1 MITPPGS
8 TIGIVGGGQLGRM
21 LARAASR
28 MGYKTHIY
36 TPEKDSP
43 ASHVA
48 TVTTVGAYKDT
59 AHLRAFGQSVDIVTF
74 EFENIPAETLTMLET
89 IVAVRPKPEVLFTT
103 RHRLREKEFIRAQGI
118 KTAPFAPVR
127 SEAELLEAVKKIPTR
142 SVLKTTEM
150 GYDGKGQVVIRSGAT
165 GSVVLPPLRGE
176 LEGGAWNSAVPLPQ
190 PPSPNLSP
198 QGGEGSQERGTVRE
212 AMEAWAALGKTECI
226 LEGFI
231 EFSAEASVIVARST
245 NGEMRCYPLVQ
256 NIHRDHIL
264 HRTIAPAP
272 FIDAHQA
279 EATQIAK
286 TLAEALDVV
295 GLLAVELF
303 VTENGLLV
311 NELAPRPHNSGHWT
325 MEGAPTSQFEQ
336 HIRAICGWA
345 LGDTGAR
352 AQCEMINLIGDDW
365 LQWQEYAK
373 LAQAHVHL
381 YGKTESRPGRK
392 MGHVTVVENATRSFP
407 GTPAAIAA
415 SFGNTEH

>member
-1 MITPPGS
+1 MTITSPGS

-36 TPEKDSP
+36 TDEKDSP

-48 TVTTVGAYKDT
+48 TKTTVGAYQDT
-59 AHLRAFGQSVDIVTF
+59 ASLRAFGQSVDVVTF
-74 EFENIPAETLTMLET
+74 EFENIPAETLEMLDYL
-89 IVAVRPKPEVLFTT
+89 VAVRPKPSVLFTT

-118 KTAPFAPVR
+118 NTAPFAPVR
-127 SEAELLEAVKKIPTR
+127 NAAELAEAIKTIGTP
-142 SVLKTTEM
+142 SVLKTCEL
-150 GYDGKGQVVIRSGAT
+150 GYDGKGQVVIKNAADA
-165 GSVVLPPLRGE
+165 E
-176 LEGGAWNSAVPLPQ
+176 KAWS
-190 PPSPNLSP
+190 
-198 QGGEGSQERGTVRE
+198 T
-212 AMEAWAALGKTECI
+212 LGKMECV

-231 EFSAEASVIVARST
+231 EFSAEASIIVARST
-245 NGEMRCYPLVQ
+245 NGEARCYPLVE

-264 HRTIAPAP
+264 HKTIAPAS
-272 FIDAHQA
+272 FIDAHQV
-279 EATQIAK
+279 EATRIAK

-303 VTENGLLV
+303 VTKDGLLV

-345 LGDTGAR
+345 LGDTTAHR
-352 AQCEMINLIGDDW
+352 LCEMINLLGDDW
-365 LQWQEYAK
+365 NQWQEYAK
-373 LAQAHVHL
+373 QPEAHVHL

-392 MGHVTVVENATRSFP
+392 MGHVTIIKR
-407 GTPAAIAA
+407 
-415 SFGNTEH
+415 

>member
-1 MITPPGS
+1 MSTITPPGS

-48 TVTTVGAYKDT
+48 TKTTIGAYQDG
-59 AHLRAFGQSVDIVTF
+59 AALRAFGQSVDVVTF
-74 EFENIPAETLTMLET
+74 EFENIPAETLEMLEYL
-89 IVAVRPKPEVLFTT
+89 VAVRPKPSVLFTT
-103 RHRLREKEFIRAQGI
+103 RNRLREKEFIRAQGI
-118 KTAPFAPVR
+118 ATAPFAPVR
-127 SEAELLEAVKKIPTR
+127 TEADLASAITIIGTP
-142 SVLKTTEM
+142 SVLKTCEL
-150 GYDGKGQVVIRSGAT
+150 GYDGKGQVVIQNSEFRIQNS
-165 GSVVLPPLRGE
+165 E
-176 LEGGAWNSAVPLPQ
+176 KAWKQ
-190 PPSPNLSP
+190 
-198 QGGEGSQERGTVRE
+198 
-212 AMEAWAALGKTECI
+212 LGKTECI

-231 EFSAEASVIVARST
+231 NFSAEASIIVARST
-245 NGEMRCYPLVQ
+245 NGEARCFPLVQ

-264 HRTIAPAP
+264 HQTIAPAP
-272 FIDAHQA
+272 FIDTHQE
-279 EATQIAK
+279 EATRIAK

-303 VTENGLLV
+303 VTDQGLLV

-345 LGDTGAR
+345 LGDTTAR
-352 AQCEMINLIGDDW
+352 GTVEMINLLGDEW
-365 LQWQEYAK
+365 REWEEYAK
-373 LAQAHVHL
+373 RPDAHVHL

-392 MGHVTVVENATRSFP
+392 MGHVTIVKR
-407 GTPAAIAA
+407 
-415 SFGNTEH
+415 

>member
-48 TVTTVGAYKDT
+48 TKTTVGAYQDT
-59 AHLRAFGQSVDIVTF
+59 TALRAFAQTVDIVTF
-74 EFENIPAETLTMLET
+74 EFENIPAETLEMLQYL
-89 IVAVRPKPEVLFTT
+89 VAVRPKPEVLFTT
-103 RHRLREKEFIRAQGI
+103 RHRLREKEFISAQGI

-127 SEAELLEAVKKIPTR
+127 NATELEQAIQKIGVPG
-142 SVLKTTEM
+142 VLKTTEM
-150 GYDGKGQVVIRSGAT
+150 GYDGKGQAVIRDA
-165 GSVVLPPLRGE
+165 
-176 LEGGAWNSAVPLPQ
+176 A
-190 PPSPNLSP
+190 
-198 QGGEGSQERGTVRE
+198 E
-212 AMEAWAALGKTECI
+212 AAKAWASLGKTECI

-231 EFSAEASVIVARST
+231 EFTAEASVIVARST
-245 NGEMRCYPLVQ
+245 HGEMRCYPLVQ

-272 FIDAHQA
+272 FIDDYQTDAVR
-279 EATQIAK
+279 IAK
-286 TLAEALDVV
+286 TLAEKLDVV

-303 VTENGLLV
+303 VTKDGLLV
-311 NELAPRPHNSGHWT
+311 NELAPRPHNSGHWS

-345 LGDTGAR
+345 LGDTFVR
-352 AQCEMINLIGDDW
+352 SPCEMINLLGDDW
-365 LQWQEYAK
+365 LQWEAYAK
-373 LAQAHVHL
+373 QAQAHVHL

-392 MGHVTVVENATRSFP
+392 MGHVTIVK
-407 GTPAAIAA
+407 G
-415 SFGNTEH
+415 

>member
-1 MITPPGS
+1 MAAEKQRVAITPPGS

-28 MGYKTHIY
+28 MGYKTHIF
-36 TPEKDSP
+36 TPDKDSP

-48 TVTTVGAYKDT
+48 TTTTIGAYQDG
-59 AHLRAFGQSVDIVTF
+59 AALRAFAQSVDVVTF
-74 EFENIPAETLTMLET
+74 EFENIPGETLEMLAQ
-89 IVAVRPKPEVLFTT
+89 IVAVRPKPSVLFTT

-118 KTAPFAPVR
+118 QTAPFAPVR
-127 SEAELLEAVKKIPTR
+127 NEAELAAAIASIGTP

-150 GYDGKGQVVIRSGAT
+150 GYDGKGQVVIKNAADAT
-165 GSVVLPPLRGE
+165 
-176 LEGGAWNSAVPLPQ
+176 N
-190 PPSPNLSP
+190 
-198 QGGEGSQERGTVRE
+198 
-212 AMEAWAALGKTECI
+212 AWATLGKTECI

-231 EFSAEASVIVARST
+231 DFSAEASVIVARST
-245 NGEMRCYPLVQ
+245 LGEARCYPLVE

-279 EATQIAK
+279 EATRIAK

-295 GLLAVELF
+295 GLLAVEMF
-303 VTENGLLV
+303 VTADGLLV

-345 LGDTGAR
+345 LGDTSAIR
-352 AQCEMINLIGDDW
+352 PCEMINLLGDDW
-365 LQWQEYAK
+365 QQWQEYAK
-373 LAQAHVHL
+373 NPEAHVHL

-392 MGHVTVVENATRSFP
+392 MGHVTMVKR
-407 GTPAAIAA
+407 G
-415 SFGNTEH
+415 

>member
-1 MITPPGS
+1 MTITPPGS

-36 TPEKDSP
+36 TPDKDSP

-48 TVTTVGAYKDT
+48 TQTTIGAYQD
-59 AHLRAFGQSVDIVTF
+59 AAALRDFAQSVDVITF
-74 EFENIPAETLTMLET
+74 EFENIPAETLEMLDAIT
-89 IVAVRPKPEVLFTT
+89 AVRPKPSVLFTT
-103 RHRLREKEFIRAQGI
+103 RHRLREKEFIRSCGI
-118 KTAPFAPVR
+118 ATAPFAPVR
-127 SEAELLEAVKKIPTR
+127 SEAELAEAIKTIGTP
-142 SVLKTTEM
+142 SVLKTCEL
-150 GYDGKGQVVIRSGAT
+150 GYDGKGQIVIQNAECIMQNEESRIMHS
-165 GSVVLPPLRGE
+165 E
-176 LEGGAWNSAVPLPQ
+176 LCIVNLEKAWSL
-190 PPSPNLSP
+190 
-198 QGGEGSQERGTVRE
+198 
-212 AMEAWAALGKTECI
+212 LGRTDCI

-231 EFSAEASVIVARST
+231 EFSAEASIIVARST
-245 NGEMRCYPLVQ
+245 LGEARCYPLVE

-264 HRTIAPAP
+264 HRTVAPAS

-279 EATQIAK
+279 DATRIAK

-303 VTENGLLV
+303 VTKNGLLV

-345 LGDTGAR
+345 LGDTAAHR
-352 AQCEMINLIGDDW
+352 PCEMINLLGDDW

-373 LAQAHVHL
+373 RPDAHVHL

-392 MGHVTVVENATRSFP
+392 MGHVTIVKR
-407 GTPAAIAA
+407 
-415 SFGNTEH
+415 

>member
-1 MITPPGS
+1 MTITPPGS

-48 TVTTVGAYKDT
+48 TVTTVGAYEDT

-118 KTAPFAPVR
+118 ATAPFAAVR
-127 SEAELLEAVKKIPTR
+127 TETELMEAIKTLNTR

-150 GYDGKGQVVIRSGAT
+150 GYDGKGQA
-165 GSVVLPPLRGE
+165 VLRDAKDAL
-176 LEGGAWNSAVPLPQ
+176 A
-190 PPSPNLSP
+190 
-198 QGGEGSQERGTVRE
+198 
-212 AMEAWAALGKTECI
+212 AWASLGRTECI

-231 EFSAEASVIVARST
+231 TFSAEASVIVARST
-245 NGEMRCYPLVQ
+245 NGEMRCYPLVE

-272 FIDAHQA
+272 FIDMHQK
-279 EATQIAK
+279 EATHIAK

-303 VTENGLLV
+303 VTDKGLLV

-345 LGDTGAR
+345 LGDTSAR
-352 AQCEMINLIGDDW
+352 APCEMINLLGDDW
-365 LQWQEYAK
+365 KQWEHYAK
-373 LAQAHVHL
+373 NPQAHVHL

-392 MGHVTVVENATRSFP
+392 MGHVTIVT
-407 GTPAAIAA
+407 
-415 SFGNTEH
+415 

>member
-1 MITPPGS
+1 MTITPPGS

-36 TPEKDSP
+36 TPDKDSP

-48 TVTTVGAYKDT
+48 TKTTIGAYQD
-59 AHLRAFGQSVDIVTF
+59 AAALRDFAQSVDVVTF
-74 EFENIPAETLTMLET
+74 EFENIPAETLEMLDA
-89 IVAVRPKPEVLFTT
+89 IVAVRPKPSVLFTT

-118 KTAPFAPVR
+118 ATAPFAPVR
-127 SEAELLEAVKKIPTR
+127 SEAELTDAIKKIGVPC
-142 SVLKTTEM
+142 VLKTTEL
-150 GYDGKGQVVIRSGAT
+150 GYDGKGQAVIKQA
-165 GSVVLPPLRGE
+165 
-176 LEGGAWNSAVPLPQ
+176 ADA
-190 PPSPNLSP
+190 
-198 QGGEGSQERGTVRE
+198 
-212 AMEAWAALGKTECI
+212 AAAWASLGKTECI

-231 EFSAEASVIVARST
+231 QFSAEASIIVARST
-245 NGEMRCYPLVQ
+245 LGEARCFPLVQ

-264 HRTIAPAP
+264 HKTIAPAP
-272 FIDAHQA
+272 FIDQHQ
-279 EATQIAK
+279 EQATRIAK

-303 VTENGLLV
+303 VTKDGLLV

-345 LGDTGAR
+345 LGDTTAHR
-352 AQCEMINLIGDDW
+352 PCEMINLLGDDW

-373 LAQAHVHL
+373 QPEAHVHL

-392 MGHVTVVENATRSFP
+392 MGHVTIVKR
-407 GTPAAIAA
+407 
-415 SFGNTEH
+415 

>member
-1 MITPPGS
+1 MERITPPGS

-36 TPEKDSP
+36 TPDKDSP

-48 TVTTVGAYKDT
+48 TATTIGAYQDT
-59 AHLRAFGQSVDIVTF
+59 TALRAFGQSVDVVTF
-74 EFENIPAETLTMLET
+74 EFENIPAETLTMLEA

-103 RHRLREKEFIRAQGI
+103 RHRLREKEFITARGI

-127 SEAELLEAVKKIPTR
+127 TAAELADAIQKIGTP
-142 SVLKTTEM
+142 SVLKTTEL
-150 GYDGKGQVVIRSGAT
+150 GYDGKGQVVIKTTAD
-165 GSVVLPPLRGE
+165 
-176 LEGGAWNSAVPLPQ
+176 AA
-190 PPSPNLSP
+190 
-198 QGGEGSQERGTVRE
+198 
-212 AMEAWAALGKTECI
+212 AAWAALGKTECI

-231 EFSAEASVIVARST
+231 DFEAEASVIVARST
-245 NGEMRCYPLVQ
+245 HGEMRCYPLVQ

-264 HRTIAPAP
+264 HKTIAPAP
-272 FIDAHQA
+272 FIDAHQEQA
-279 EATQIAK
+279 VHIAK

-303 VTENGLLV
+303 VTKDGLLV

-345 LGDTGAR
+345 LGDTTAR
-352 AQCEMINLIGDDW
+352 PCEMINLLGDEW
-365 LQWQEYAK
+365 KQWEEYARQP
-373 LAQAHVHL
+373 QAHVHL

-392 MGHVTVVENATRSFP
+392 MGHVTIVKRN
-407 GTPAAIAA
+407 G
-415 SFGNTEH
+415 